1 MSIHDIA
8 ILLAI
13 YIATIGAGA
22 LVGYV
27 TDRARKWGI
36 TTTDLFKTTADQLLF
51 ALSKEWCDLYSHK
64 SKWTAEAERAEDEA
78 NEALHK
84 ANIED
89 EGDKLTDAEVDQLYS
104 LAEALDKDARA
115 KRARVDRLEE
125 AMEAIEKLET
135 FYSED
140 WKEV

>member
-1 MSIHDIA
+1 M
-8 ILLAI
+8 
-13 YIATIGAGA
+13 
-22 LVGYV
+22 
-27 TDRARKWGI
+27 
-36 TTTDLFKTTADQLLF
+36 TDLFNNTADLLSY

-64 SKWTAEAERAEDEA
+64 SEWEKEAERAEDEA
-78 NEALHK
+78 TEALHK

-115 KRARVDRLEE
+115 KRERVDRLEE
-125 AMEAIEKLET
+125 AMKAIEKLEI

-140 WKEV
+140 WKNV

>member
-1 MSIHDIA
+1 M
-8 ILLAI
+8 
-13 YIATIGAGA
+13 
-22 LVGYV
+22 
-27 TDRARKWGI
+27 
-36 TTTDLFKTTADQLLF
+36 TDLFKNSADLLSY
-51 ALSKEWCDLYSHK
+51 ALSKEWCDLYGHK
-64 SKWTAEAERAEDEA
+64 SEWEKEAERAEDEA

-115 KRARVDRLEE
+115 KRERVDRLEE
-125 AMEAIEKLET
+125 AMKAIEKLET

-140 WKEV
+140 WKNV

>member
-1 MSIHDIA
+1 M
-8 ILLAI
+8 
-13 YIATIGAGA
+13 
-22 LVGYV
+22 
-27 TDRARKWGI
+27 
-36 TTTDLFKTTADQLLF
+36 TDLFKTTADQLRF
-51 ALSKEWCDLYSHK
+51 ALSQEWRDLYGHK
-64 SKWTAEAERAEDEA
+64 SEWEEEAERAEDEA

-104 LAEALDKDARA
+104 LAEALEKDARA

-135 FYSED
+135 FYSEN
-140 WKEV
+140 WKNV

>member
-1 MSIHDIA
+1 M
-8 ILLAI
+8 
-13 YIATIGAGA
+13 
-22 LVGYV
+22 
-27 TDRARKWGI
+27 
-36 TTTDLFKTTADQLLF
+36 TDLFKTTADQLLF
-51 ALSKEWCDLYSHK
+51 ALSQEWLDLYGHK
-64 SKWTAEAERAEDEA
+64 SEWKKEAERAEDEA

-115 KRARVDRLEE
+115 KRERVDRLEE
-125 AMEAIEKLET
+125 AMKAIEKLET

>member
-1 MSIHDIA
+1 M
-8 ILLAI
+8 
-13 YIATIGAGA
+13 IGS
-22 LVGYV
+22 
-27 TDRARKWGI
+27 
-36 TTTDLFKTTADQLLF
+36 FKTTADLLSY

-64 SKWTAEAERAEDEA
+64 SEWEKEAERAEDEA
-78 NEALHK
+78 SEALHK

-115 KRARVDRLEE
+115 KRERVDRLEE
-125 AMEAIEKLET
+125 AMKAIEKLET

-140 WKEV
+140 WKNV